1 MLVGYIHTHTNI
13 IHIVHHSRLMNN
25 CILTTTYNIVH
36 SNVMY
41 SITRGYE
48 VMIEDIRGDDNERD
62 TITVLKNSI
71 YTMCSVAYIL
81 CSKSSIWSLRPI

>member
-1 MLVGYIHTHTNI
+1 
-13 IHIVHHSRLMNN
+13 
-25 CILTTTYNIVH
+25 
-36 SNVMY
+36 
-41 SITRGYE
+41 
-48 VMIEDIRGDDNERD
+48 MIEDIRGDDNERD